1 MQPIAVTAA
10 LLRAQLPDLPLRE
23 GATLLA
29 RVASRGESN
38 AVIVLAG
45 IPLTAQVPPEV
56 QAGATLRLKVQEI
69 TAERIT
75 LQIDRGEPVAQAA
88 REVSLSPGAPP
99 ATAAHTPAAASPPA
113 AALQPPDAALAGQP
127 AAPAQFQERVEVRE
141 RPARK
146 RSAIGGE
153 PADVVTLAFTSP
165 TLGRLDLRLE
175 LRGQRLLAEVTTPA
189 GLPHAVA
196 SGASERLRAR
206 LLNAGLD
213 PTVEVHARRD
223 PFDVY
228 A

>member
-1 MQPIAVTAA
+1 MQPIAVTAQ

-56 QAGATLRLKVQEI
+56 QAGATLRLKVQEV

-75 LQIDRGEPVAQAA
+75 LQIDRAQPAAQHPQGAPAPPPPAAEAA
-88 REVSLSPGAPP
+88 RAA
-99 ATAAHTPAAASPPA
+99 ATAPGTSPAAAAAHQDAAAPQPA
-113 AALQPPDAALAGQP
+113 AGAVTPPDPALAGQ
-127 AAPAQFQERVEVRE
+127 AAVPLDAPRGRVEVRE

-153 PADVVTLAFTSP
+153 PADVVSLAFTSP

-175 LRGQRLLAEVTTPA
+175 LRGQRLLAEVTTQA

-206 LLNAGLD
+206 LLRA
-213 PTVEVHARRD
+213 
-223 PFDVY
+223 
-228 A
+228 

>member
-1 MQPIAVTAA
+1 MQPIAVTAQ

-56 QAGATLRLKVQEI
+56 QAGATLRLKVQEV

-75 LQIDRGEPVAQAA
+75 LQIDRGEQPAQ
-88 REVSLSPGAPP
+88 GA
-99 ATAAHTPAAASPPA
+99 HAAAGPGPV
-113 AALQPPDAALAGQP
+113 PPDAQLSGRP
-127 AAPAQFQERVEVRE
+127 AAPARFQERVEVRE

-153 PADVVTLAFTSP
+153 PADVVSLAFTSP

-175 LRGQRLLAEVTTPA
+175 LRGQRLLAEVTTQA

-206 LLNAGLD
+206 LLSAGLE
-213 PTVEVHARRD
+213 PTVEVLARRD

>member
-56 QAGATLRLKVQEI
+56 QAGATLRLKVQEV

-75 LQIDRGEPVAQAA
+75 LQIDHGAAPAAAAQTQAA
-88 REVSLSPGAPP
+88 AAPREQAATPAPGVGAPP
-99 ATAAHTPAAASPPA
+99 
-113 AALQPPDAALAGQP
+113 LGGQP
-127 AAPAQFQERVEVRE
+127 AAPLAAPQERVEVRE
-141 RPARK
+141 RPTRR
-146 RSAIGGE
+146 RSPIGGE
-153 PADVVTLAFTSP
+153 PADVVSLAFTSP
-165 TLGRLDLRLE
+165 TLGLLDLRLE
-175 LRGQRLLAEVTTPA
+175 LRGERLLAEVTTAA

-206 LLNAGLD
+206 LLSAGLD
-213 PTVEVHARRD
+213 PTVQVHARRD
-223 PFDVY
+223 PFDIY

>member
-1 MQPIAVTAA
+1 MQPIAVTAQ

-56 QAGATLRLKVQEI
+56 QAGATLRLKVQEV

-75 LQIDRGEPVAQAA
+75 LQIDRG
-88 REVSLSPGAPP
+88 
-99 ATAAHTPAAASPPA
+99 
-113 AALQPPDAALAGQP
+113 QP
-127 AAPAQFQERVEVRE
+127 AAPPAPTTPADAAPPPPAAVPGAPDPALAGAPAPPLDAPQERVEVRE

-153 PADVVTLAFTSP
+153 PADVVSLAFTSP

-175 LRGQRLLAEVTTPA
+175 LRGERLLAEVTTQA

-206 LLNAGLD
+206 LLKAGLD

>member
-1 MQPIAVTAA
+1 MQPIAVTAQ

-56 QAGATLRLKVQEI
+56 QAGATLRLKVQEV

-75 LQIDRGEPVAQAA
+75 LQIDRGQP
-88 REVSLSPGAPP
+88 PPP
-99 ATAAHTPAAASPPA
+99 AGAAHQEAAAPQPPA
-113 AALQPPDAALAGQP
+113 AAVAPPDPQLAGQP
-127 AAPAQFQERVEVRE
+127 AAPLDAPQGRVEVRE

-153 PADVVTLAFTSP
+153 PADVVSLAFTSP

-175 LRGQRLLAEVTTPA
+175 LRGERLLAEVTTQA

-206 LLNAGLD
+206 LLRAGLD

>member
-38 AVIVLAG
+38 AVIVVAG
-45 IPLTAQVPPEV
+45 IPLTAQVPPDV
-56 QAGATLRLKVQEI
+56 QAGATLRLKVQEV

-75 LQIDRGEPVAQAA
+75 LQIDRGEPA
-88 REVSLSPGAPP
+88 APP
-99 ATAAHTPAAASPPA
+99 
-113 AALQPPDAALAGQP
+113 P
-127 AAPAQFQERVEVRE
+127 AAPAHGHAAAPPVAAEQPAQPAPPPPLAGPGAAPAEVRQPRVDVQE

-153 PADVVTLAFTSP
+153 PADVVSLAFTSP
-165 TLGRLDLRLE
+165 SLGRLDLRLE
-175 LRGQRLLAEVTTPA
+175 LRGQRLLAEVTTAA

-196 SGASERLRAR
+196 SGAS
-206 LLNAGLD
+206 
-213 PTVEVHARRD
+213 
-223 PFDVY
+223 
-228 A
+228 

>member
-1 MQPIAVTAA
+1 MQPIAVTAQ

-23 GATLLA
+23 GATLMA
-29 RVASRGESN
+29 RVASRGESH

-56 QAGATLRLKVQEI
+56 QAGETLRLKVQQI

-75 LQIDRGEPVAQAA
+75 LQIDRGEPAPQPGPAAAQPDAPAA
-88 REVSLSPGAPP
+88 GLPPTPAGAPP
-99 ATAAHTPAAASPPA
+99 TE
-113 AALQPPDAALAGQP
+113 LRQP
-127 AAPAQFQERVEVRE
+127 RVDVQQ

-146 RSAIGGE
+146 RGFGGE
-153 PADVVTLAFTSP
+153 PADVVSLAFTSP

-175 LRGQRLLAEVTTPA
+175 LRGEKLLAEVTTAA

-196 SGASERLRAR
+196 SGAVERLRAR
-206 LLNAGLD
+206 LLSAGLD
-213 PTVEVHARRD
+213 PTVQVHARRD

>member
-1 MQPIAVTAA
+1 MQPIAVTAQ

-29 RVASRGESN
+29 RVASRGEHS

-56 QAGATLRLKVQEI
+56 RAGATLRLKVQQV

-75 LQIDRGEPVAQAA
+75 LQIDRGD
-88 REVSLSPGAPP
+88 APP
-99 ATAAHTPAAASPPA
+99 RGPAGPPA
-113 AALQPPDAALAGQP
+113 SLPDAG
-127 AAPAQFQERVEVRE
+127 AAPAPVPDPQLAGLPPAELRQPRVEVQE
-141 RPARK
+141 RPAR
-146 RSAIGGE
+146 RRGFGGE
-153 PADVVTLAFTSP
+153 PADVVALAFSSP

-175 LRGQRLLAEVTTPA
+175 LRGERLLAEVTTAA

-196 SGASERLRAR
+196 SGAVERLRAR
-206 LLNAGLD
+206 LLSAGLD
-213 PTVEVHARRD
+213 PTVQVHARRD

>member
-1 MQPIAVTAA
+1 MQPIAVTAQ

-75 LQIDRGEPVAQAA
+75 LQIDRAEPAV
-88 REVSLSPGAPP
+88 
-99 ATAAHTPAAASPPA
+99 PPA
-113 AALQPPDAALAGQP
+113 AAPHEHAGAAAPPPAAAPVAPDPAVTGQAA
-127 AAPAQFQERVEVRE
+127 AAPAQLQERVEVRE

-153 PADVVTLAFTSP
+153 PADVVSLAFTSP

-175 LRGQRLLAEVTTPA
+175 LLGRRLLAEVTTPA

-206 LLNAGLD
+206 LLSAGLD